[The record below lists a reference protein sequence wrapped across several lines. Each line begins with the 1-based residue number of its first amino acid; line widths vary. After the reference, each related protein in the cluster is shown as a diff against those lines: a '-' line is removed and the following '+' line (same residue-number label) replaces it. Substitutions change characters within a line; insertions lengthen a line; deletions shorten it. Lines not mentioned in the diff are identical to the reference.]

1 MQIRSR
7 LTLQFSIFVA
17 SILFIAFSY
26 IYFEVRR
33 HLVKEHFN
41 IARSKAIFTA
51 SLAISRLEQP
61 TNLPPYPEKSSFD
74 NRINSLENLTVFNT
88 AGQIV
93 FSLAS
98 NPTNLSLPE
107 ISTIIKNK
115 ENCSIDG
122 AKGTLIMS
130 LESAKGN
137 TYFIKSENTFNSS
150 DLEKMRQT
158 LWIIFMLTLSISAIS
173 GWFFAGRAL
182 APINKIIADV
192 NSIVPVDMNKRL
204 VADDNKDELSRLVNT
219 FNNLL
224 ERIQKAFYAQSSF
237 LSNIAHEI
245 KNPFTIIASQIDTNL
260 NKKHQEA
267 DYIALL
273 KSIREDV
280 NNVNIISN
288 NLMLLSQ
295 IQSGNINHDF
305 KRFRMDE
312 LLWNCRN
319 DVLKINKDYTIEV
332 SMENMPGDESLL
344 FVFGNETLIR
354 LAVTNL
360 VDNGCK
366 FSMDK
371 WVKLNLKLLENDKLI
386 LEIEDNGP
394 GIAGDEKE
402 MIFKPFFRSD
412 KTKSFK
418 GSGIGLSLVESIVQ
432 LHKFSLFVKSKKPQG
447 TIFTLHLFS

>member
-371 WVKLNLKLLENDKLI
+371 WAKLNLKLLENDNLI